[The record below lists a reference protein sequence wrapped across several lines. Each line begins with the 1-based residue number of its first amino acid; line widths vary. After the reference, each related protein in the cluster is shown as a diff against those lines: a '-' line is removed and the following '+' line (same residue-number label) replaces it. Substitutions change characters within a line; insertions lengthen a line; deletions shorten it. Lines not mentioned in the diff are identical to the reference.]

1 MHRTSLFSF
10 PILLESLWLLCL
22 FPFLPPALL
31 AFTPQCSLNIFPSL
45 HPLHHLS
52 LGILYFPEMLPAS
65 LLLEASSKAQ
75 IWSRRF
81 PSETCRWLPSARLGP
96 TLHVPS
102 LFTHHPHL
110 PPSLRQARPALG
122 QMSILFQSPM
132 CPSSLLC
139 PFSQE
144 CVSLLD
150 SGVPVPSGCPSTWLT
165 HSRKA

>member
-10 PILLESLWLLCL
+10 PILLESLWLLRL
-22 FPFLPPALL
+22 FPSLPPALL
-31 AFTPQCSLNIFPSL
+31 AFNPQCSLNIFPPL

-52 LGILYFPEMLPAS
+52 LGILYLSEMLPAS

-75 IWSRRF
+75 MWSRRF

-102 LFTHHPHL
+102 LFTRHPHL

-122 QMSILFQSPM
+122 QMSVFFQSPV

-144 CVSLLD
+144 CVSCWTVGCLSPL
-150 SGVPVPSGCPSTWLT
+150 GVPAPG
-165 HSRKA
+165 